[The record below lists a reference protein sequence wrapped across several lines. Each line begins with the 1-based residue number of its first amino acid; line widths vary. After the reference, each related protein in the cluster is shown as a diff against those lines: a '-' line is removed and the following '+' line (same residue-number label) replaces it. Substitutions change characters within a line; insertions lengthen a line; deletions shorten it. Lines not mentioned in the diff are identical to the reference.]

1 MREAGRPLAP
11 VTRVGIGGSE
21 QRARGPAHRRGG
33 QGGRAGHSRRR
44 RRGRQQPAD
53 PRPRQG
59 DAERSAERVRQHV
72 AEARV
77 SARDVELRQ
86 LDRGGPERGEE
97 LRHIRQLIEVQPPVE
112 RAFLVG
118 APRKGSA
125 EATQVEEHLEELGQL
140 ADTAGAA
147 VVGRTFQRIEAPTP
161 NFYLG
166 QGKVEE
172 LKGVLTRIGS
182 TLLLF
187 DEPLSPVQG
196 TNLEQALAVRVMDR
210 TEVILDTFA
219 TRARSAEAKMQVEL
233 AQLEYLLP
241 RLTRMWTHLSRIRG
255 GIGLR
260 GPGETQLETDRRA
273 IRRKISVLK
282 QRLEDVADHRA
293 NQRQGRRPCPSAALV
308 GYTNAGKSSI
318 LRALSGDDIFVEDR
332 LFATL
337 DTLTREVDVGG
348 GYRFRLADTVGF
360 IRKLPHHLVASF
372 RATLEEARDADILLH
387 VIDAAHPRWEEQTQ
401 VVETVL
407 EDMGL
412 YAGAAGPERKR
423 VVYVFNKAD
432 LLPEPAGFLAQVR
445 EQYPHAVLASCV
457 PPSANRSS
465 QSVGVD
471 GLRSVLRTSAQALR
485 PIARIR
491 VPLGNGKLLAA
502 LHRDAE
508 VMAEAQVDGVVEVT
522 ARVEAWLLG
531 KLRRS
536 GVGVEIGS

>member
-1 MREAGRPLAP
+1 
-11 VTRVGIGGSE
+11 
-21 QRARGPAHRRGG
+21 PAHRRGG

-77 SARDVELRQ
+77 AARDVELRQ
-86 LDRGGPERGEE
+86 LDRGGQERGDEQAA
-97 LRHIRQLIEVQPPVE
+97 RYAPHVQ

-118 APRKGSA
+118 ARRKGSA

-210 TEVILDTFA
+210 TEVILDIFA

-260 GPGETQLETDRRA
+260 
-273 IRRKISVLK
+273 
-282 QRLEDVADHRA
+282 
-293 NQRQGRRPCPSAALV
+293 
-308 GYTNAGKSSI
+308 
-318 LRALSGDDIFVEDR
+318 
-332 LFATL
+332 
-337 DTLTREVDVGG
+337 
-348 GYRFRLADTVGF
+348 
-360 IRKLPHHLVASF
+360 
-372 RATLEEARDADILLH
+372 
-387 VIDAAHPRWEEQTQ
+387 
-401 VVETVL
+401 
-407 EDMGL
+407 
-412 YAGAAGPERKR
+412 
-423 VVYVFNKAD
+423 
-432 LLPEPAGFLAQVR
+432 
-445 EQYPHAVLASCV
+445 
-457 PPSANRSS
+457 
-465 QSVGVD
+465 
-471 GLRSVLRTSAQALR
+471 
-485 PIARIR
+485 
-491 VPLGNGKLLAA
+491 
-502 LHRDAE
+502 
-508 VMAEAQVDGVVEVT
+508 
-522 ARVEAWLLG
+522 
-531 KLRRS
+531 
-536 GVGVEIGS
+536 

>member
-1 MREAGRPLAP
+1 
-11 VTRVGIGGSE
+11 
-21 QRARGPAHRRGG
+21 
-33 QGGRAGHSRRR
+33 
-44 RRGRQQPAD
+44 
-53 PRPRQG
+53 
-59 DAERSAERVRQHV
+59 
-72 AEARV
+72 
-77 SARDVELRQ
+77 
-86 LDRGGPERGEE
+86 
-97 LRHIRQLIEVQPPVE
+97 
-112 RAFLVG
+112 
-118 APRKGSA
+118 
-125 EATQVEEHLEELGQL
+125 
-140 ADTAGAA
+140 
-147 VVGRTFQRIEAPTP
+147 VGRTFQRIEAPTP

-172 LKGVLTRIGS
+172 LKGVLTRMGS
-182 TLLLF
+182 TLVLF

-210 TEVILDTFA
+210 TEVILDIFA

-241 RLTRMWTHLSRIRG
+241 RLMRMWTHLSRIRG

-282 QRLEDVADHRA
+282 KRLEDVADHRA

-372 RATLEEARDADILLH
+372 RATLEEARAADLLLH
-387 VIDAAHPRWEEQTQ
+387 VIDAAHPAWEEQVE
-401 VVETVL
+401 VVEKEVRSA
-407 EDMGL
+407 ESGVRSEN
-412 YAGAAGPERKR
+412 AAIERKR

-432 LLPEPAGFLAQVR
+432 LLPDPAAFLASARQR
-445 EQYPHAVLASCV
+445 YPHSVLTSTT
-457 PPSANRSS
+457 PHSALRTPHWD
-465 QSVGVD
+465 GVE
-471 GLRSVLRTSAQALR
+471 GLRSALRTSAQALR
-485 PIARIR
+485 PTATIR
-491 VPLGNGKLLAA
+491 VPMGEGKLLAA
-502 LHRDAE
+502 LHREAE
-508 VMAEAQVDGVVEVT
+508 VMREAQVDGVVEVT

-531 KLRRS
+531 KLRRL
-536 GVGVEIGS
+536 GIEVEIAP